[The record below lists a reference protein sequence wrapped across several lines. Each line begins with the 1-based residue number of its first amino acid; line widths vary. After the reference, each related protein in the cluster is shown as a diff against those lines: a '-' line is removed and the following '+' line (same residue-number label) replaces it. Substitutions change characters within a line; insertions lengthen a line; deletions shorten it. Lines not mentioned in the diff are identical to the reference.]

1 MSNST
6 NEKSSNSLIKTLD
19 WALIIRKN
27 KWLIGVASIALFSFI
42 LYMISLSRYPI
53 SYGPDGPYYDLQV
66 RYILRTGFPESND
79 APLIYYYLVPFVILA
94 GDSYL
99 GIKIGM
105 ALITSMM
112 AFPVFFL
119 TETFSKKIGVESKI
133 PSLLS
138 SFLITVN
145 IFCFRMI
152 EDFMQ
157 NLAGVFFILWFIYFA
172 IHWFENLHEWKK
184 YGILTFVFLLCS
196 FFSHVYTA
204 GIILI
209 LAFGLLIFHIVL
221 KSIKTRSL
229 PVFELKIIGIIIIL
243 GTIVVTLLIFIYP
256 TTLSNFTNRFTSYLN
271 SLLNISLDPKN
282 PFTRSYLVFVTIPYL
297 IGILALSYYLYN
309 GVKKRGKNQGN
320 IIISKKTYL
329 AWIYLILAIL
339 IFILVIIPS
348 NWQDRFLLLAFLPI
362 ALIVPL
368 GLKYIELIISKRSSI
383 NFKSRQIII
392 GIIAFSF
399 ALSSLIQVVIFIP
412 RMGPA
417 ITMEQYDELEDI
429 KTNYIPSI
437 VNDTGVIFV
446 SGYTFGY
453 WVEFLLDMEC
463 ITGNLS
469 SQALNYIGRPIYGIF
484 KILRVPVPFN
494 PHLIHPWNPFLPY
507 RITSQNEISLDG
519 INSQQDPPPSPPG
532 LLIYGGIFLELRL
545 LFNWNGTKA

>member
-6 NEKSSNSLIKTLD
+6 NEKSSKNLIKTLD
-19 WALIIRKN
+19 WALILRKN
-27 KWLIGVASIALFSFI
+27 KWLIGVASIVLFSFI

-66 RYILRTGFPESND
+66 RNILRTGFPDSND
-79 APLIYYYLVPFVILA
+79 APLIYYYLVPFVLLA

-105 ALITSMM
+105 ALIASMM
-112 AFPVFFL
+112 AFPVFYL
-119 TETFSKKIGVESKI
+119 TETYSQKVGVESKI

-145 IFCFRMI
+145 IYCFRMI

-172 IHWFENLHEWKK
+172 INWFENIHDWKK
-184 YGILTFVFLLCS
+184 NGTLTLVFLLCS

-204 GIILI
+204 GIVLI
-209 LAFGLLIFHIVL
+209 LASGLLIFHIVL

-229 PVFELKIIGIIIIL
+229 PVFELKIFGIIILL
-243 GTIVVTLLIFIYP
+243 GTIIITLLMFLYP

-271 SLLNISLDPKN
+271 SLLSISLDPKN
-282 PFTRSYLVFVTIPYL
+282 PFTKSYLVFVTIPYL

-309 GVKKRGKNQGN
+309 GVKKRGKNQSH

-329 AWIYLILAIL
+329 AWIYLILATL
-339 IFILVIIPS
+339 LFILVIIPS
-348 NWQDRFLLLAFLPI
+348 NWQNRFLLLAFLPI

-368 GLKYIELIISKRSSI
+368 GLKYIELIISKRFSI

-399 ALSSLIQVVIFIP
+399 ALSSLIQVVIFMP

-446 SGYTFGY
+446 FEYTFGY
-453 WVEFLLDMEC
+453 WVEFLLDMEY

-469 SQALNYIGRPIYGIF
+469 SQALNYVGRPIYGIF
-484 KILRVPVPFN
+484 KILMVPVPFD
-494 PHLIHPWNPFLPY
+494 PHFLYPWNPFLPY
-507 RITSQNEISLDG
+507 RITSQNEIYLEG
-519 INSQQDPPPSPPG
+519 LNSQQGPPPPIPG

-545 LFNWNGTKA
+545 LFYWNGTKT

>member
-1 MSNST
+1 MSKSI
-6 NEKSSNSLIKTLD
+6 NEKSSKVTIKTSD
-19 WALIIRKN
+19 WAMIIRKN
-27 KWLIGVASIALFSFI
+27 VWLIGVTSIALFSFI

-119 TETFSKKIGVESKI
+119 TEMFSKKIGVESKI

-145 IFCFRMI
+145 VFCFRMI

-172 IHWFENLHEWKK
+172 IKWFENLREWKK
-184 YGILTFVFLLCS
+184 YGIFTLVFFLCS

-209 LAFGLLIFHIVL
+209 LAFGLLFFHVVL
-221 KSIKTRSL
+221 KSIKTRSI
-229 PVFELKIIGIIIIL
+229 PVFELKLFGIVIIL
-243 GTIVVTLLIFIYP
+243 GTIVITLLIFIYP
-256 TTLSNFTNRFTSYLN
+256 TTLSNFTNRFTSYL
-271 SLLNISLDPKN
+271 SYLLNISSNPKN
-282 PFTRSYLVFVTIPYL
+282 PFTKSYLVFITIPYL
-297 IGILALSYYLYN
+297 IGIIAVSHYLYL
-309 GVKKRGKNQGN
+309 GVKKMGKNQGH

-329 AWIYLILAIL
+329 VWIYLILAIIL
-339 IFILVIIPS
+339 FILIIIPS
-348 NWQDRFLLLAFLPI
+348 NWQSRFLLLAFLPI
-362 ALIVPL
+362 ALIVPF
-368 GLKYIELIISKRSSI
+368 GLKYVELMISKRFSI

-399 ALSSLIQVVIFIP
+399 ALSSLIQVVTFIP

-417 ITMEQYDELEDI
+417 ITMEQYEELEDI

-446 SGYTFGY
+446 SAYTFGY
-453 WVEFLLDMEC
+453 WIEFLLDMEYF
-463 ITGNLS
+463 TGNPS
-469 SQALNYIGRPIYGIF
+469 SQALNYIGCPIYGIF
-484 KILRVPVPFN
+484 KILMVPVPFD
-494 PHLIHPWNPFLPY
+494 PHFLYPWNPFLPY
-507 RITSQNEISLDG
+507 RITSLNEISLDG
-519 INSQQDPPPSPPG
+519 LNSQQGPPPSPPG
-532 LLIYGGIFLELRL
+532 LLIYGGIYLELRL
-545 LFNWNGTKA
+545 LFYWNGTKT

>member
-94 GDSYL
+94 YL

-209 LAFGLLIFHIVL
+209 LAFGLLIFHLVL

-229 PVFELKIIGIIIIL
+229 PVFELKLFGIMIVL
-243 GTIVVTLLIFIYP
+243 GTIIITLLIFLYP
-256 TTLSNFTNRFTSYLN
+256 TTLSNFTNRFTSYLD
-271 SLLNISLDPKN
+271 SLLSISLDHKN
-282 PFTRSYLVFVTIPYL
+282 PFTKSYLVFVTIPYL
-297 IGILALSYYLYN
+297 IGILALSYYLYI
-309 GVKKRGKNQGN
+309 GVKKREKNQSH
-320 IIISKKTYL
+320 IIISK
-329 AWIYLILAIL
+329 

-348 NWQDRFLLLAFLPI
+348 NWQIRFLLLAFLPI